1 MLSTL
6 LISILFLTTT
16 ICFLIAGKWMI
27 AQATSQANQVGDLA
41 RSLFS
46 EQAKS
51 YQSSLASLA
60 AAQAESLEHL
70 FPRPPP
76 DSTEQPSSGKV
87 GDDSLTFEEEL
98 ALLPPSMR
106 DQIQRERLEE
116 EAIHPLEG
124 APTRMDPR
132 AAVIDPSKL
141 PSEGSVI
148 YRPPS
153 ERS

>member
-51 YQSSLASLA
+51 YQSSLESLA
-60 AAQAESLEHL
+60 GMQEEVLGRM
-70 FPRPPP
+70 FPLPPP
-76 DSTEQPSSGKV
+76 DSTPPQSNGSE
-87 GDDSLTFEEEL
+87 GDGSLSFEEEL

-116 EAIHPLEG
+116 EAIHPMEG

-148 YRPPS
+148 YRPPN
-153 ERS
+153 ER

>member
-6 LISILFLTTT
+6 LISILFLIT
-16 ICFLIAGKWMI
+16 ILILLLAGKWVI
-27 AQATSQANQVGDLA
+27 AQATSQAETVGEIA
-41 RSLFS
+41 RGMIST
-46 EQAKS
+46 QAES

-76 DSTEQPSSGKV
+76 DSTEGPSSGKV

-106 DQIQRERLEE
+106 YQIQRERLEE
-116 EAIHPLEG
+116 EAIHPLDG
-124 APTRMDPR
+124 SPGRMDPR

-148 YRPPS
+148 YRPPN

>member
-6 LISILFLTTT
+6 LISILFLIT
-16 ICFLIAGKWMI
+16 ILILLLAGKWVI
-27 AQATSQANQVGDLA
+27 AQATSQAKTVGEISKALI
-41 RSLFS
+41 S
-46 EQAKS
+46 EQSQAYK
-51 YQSSLASLA
+51 SSLASLA

-76 DSTEQPSSGKV
+76 DSTEQPSSGRAD
-87 GDDSLTFEEEL
+87 GDSLTFEEEL

-132 AAVIDPSKL
+132 AVVIDPSKL

-148 YRPPS
+148 YRPPN